1 MFSFAVLCAVSF
13 IVTLFKWVGT
23 MRMSIYGRLSA
34 GFQVSRIWA
43 MMRHDFKGI
52 LRILGMW
59 LIVSFVVG
67 VAIALAISV
76 VIFAGILCVSFFAN
90 LGASANDASF
100 LLIVAV
106 AMILILV
113 ALAIALLAAFLG
125 VLACA
130 LAIRAVGHWTCQFDV
145 ANWRGQDDPM
155 PFELKGAQ
163 TKG

>member
-1 MFSFAVLCAVSF
+1 M
-13 IVTLFKWVGT
+13 
-23 MRMSIYGRLSA
+23 
-34 GFQVSRIWA
+34 
-43 MMRHDFKGI
+43 
-52 LRILGMW
+52 
-59 LIVSFVVG
+59 
-67 VAIALAISV
+67 
-76 VIFAGILCVSFFAN
+76 
-90 LGASANDASF
+90 
-100 LLIVAV
+100 
-106 AMILILV
+106 LV

>member
-1 MFSFAVLCAVSF
+1 
-13 IVTLFKWVGT
+13 
-23 MRMSIYGRLSA
+23 
-34 GFQVSRIWA
+34 
-43 MMRHDFKGI
+43 
-52 LRILGMW
+52 MW
-59 LIVSFVVG
+59 LIVSIVVG
-67 VAIALAISV
+67 IAIALAM
-76 VIFAGILCVSFFAN
+76 LRRDLRWHPRVSFFAN
-90 LGASANDASF
+90 MGASANDASF
-100 LLIVAV
+100 LLIVAA